1 MSLRL
6 KALIAFSA
14 LILIALVSATFGF
27 IARNTQETARLHI
40 EKSSLFS
47 MTVLIEVTELIGELR
62 YDVVQVQQW
71 FTDLSATRG
80 QDGLDDGALKAAD
93 FAQEFKANAE
103 KLRTLLKDLNEP
115 AIADVLAKLEQRFP
129 SYFDV
134 GSRMSEA
141 YVSGGPADGNKM
153 MESFDTEA
161 AQMSD
166 ALVQLYDVLDDL
178 QARTQAKIEDDL
190 GELSKSSQFS
200 AWQGGIASLLAI
212 LGNLILAW
220 YIMRRVVAPFVGM
233 GTRIEGVAEGDLD
246 SDVPGQGR
254 KDEVGTLAAAL
265 TSMISSLRRGRE
277 LEAEQAQKE
286 QQMAEA
292 RRQSLAEMA
301 DTVEREMSS
310 IITRISAETGNLE
323 RDAEALVSTSD
334 QVVSQAEAV
343 AAASEQSRAN
353 NASVSGA
360 AQELSSSI
368 REIAEQISHAT
379 NVTKQASEKADQSR
393 QTIDQMRDSVTR
405 VSDVLNLISEIS
417 AQTNLLALN
426 ATIEAARAGE
436 AGKGFAVVANEVKA
450 LAAQTQKA
458 TDDIADQIGNM
469 TGVTDQS
476 VNSISDILDIIEQVN
491 HATASVAAAIEEQ
504 SVATQEIARNVDE
517 ATHATSE
524 VSERVTDVHSEM
536 KIVSEKALSLRQ
548 FTDSLNGAIAELQTS
563 LVETVRT
570 ATPDV
575 NRRVKQ
581 TPVSTDRRRRAS

>member
-6 KALIAFSA
+6 KALIAFGV
-14 LILIALVSATFGF
+14 LIAIAFVSATLGF
-27 IARNTQETARLHI
+27 IARNTQETARHHI
-40 EKSSLFS
+40 EKDSVFS

-80 QDGLDDGALKAAD
+80 LNGLDDGALKAKEFAD
-93 FAQEFKANAE
+93 EFKANSD
-103 KLRTLLKDLNEP
+103 KLHALLKDLNEP
-115 AIADVLAKLEQRFP
+115 EIDKILVALEGKFPAYFEAGTKLA
-129 SYFDV
+129 
-134 GSRMSEA
+134 EA
-141 YVSGGPADGNKM
+141 YVSGGPEAGNKLM
-153 MESFDTEA
+153 GNFDAEA
-161 AQMSD
+161 ERMSE
-166 ALVQLYDVLDDL
+166 ALVQLYDVLEDL
-178 QARTQAKIEDDL
+178 QNRTRVKIEGDL
-190 GELSKSSQFS
+190 EELASTAQFS

-212 LGNLILAW
+212 LGNIILAW
-220 YIMRRVVAPFVGM
+220 FIMRRVIAPFVNM
-233 GTRIEGVAEGDLD
+233 GTRIEGVAGGDLD
-246 SDVPGQGR
+246 SEVAGKDRP
-254 KDEVGTLAAAL
+254 DEVGTVATAL
-265 TSMISSLRRGRE
+265 TSMIGSLRRGRE
-277 LEAEQAQKE
+277 LEAEQAEKE

-323 RDAEALVSTSD
+323 KDAEALVSTSD

-368 REIAEQISHAT
+368 REISEQISHAT

-393 QTIDQMRDSVTR
+393 QTIDQMRESVTR

-458 TDDIADQIGNM
+458 TDDIADHIGNM
-469 TGVTDQS
+469 TDVTDQS
-476 VNSISDILDIIEQVN
+476 VSSISDILDIIEQVN

-517 ATHATSE
+517 ATQATSE
-524 VSERVTDVHSEM
+524 VSERVTDVHREM

-548 FTDSLNGAIAELQTS
+548 FTDTLNGAIAELQTS

-581 TPVSTDRRRRAS
+581 TPVSNDRRRRA

>member
-6 KALIAFSA
+6 KALIAFGV
-14 LILIALVSATFGF
+14 LIAIALVSATFGF
-27 IARNTQETARLHI
+27 VARNTQEAARAHI
-40 EKSSLFS
+40 EKDSLFS

-80 QDGLDDGALKAAD
+80 QDGLDDGALKAAE
-93 FAQEFKANAE
+93 FAQDFKTNAE
-103 KLRTLLKDLNEP
+103 KLRALLKDLNEP
-115 AIADVLAKLEQRFP
+115 AIADVLMKLEQRFP
-129 SYFDV
+129 SYFEV
-134 GSRMSEA
+134 GSRMSDA
-141 YVSGGPADGNKM
+141 YVSGGPPEGNKM

-161 AQMSD
+161 AQMAD

-178 QARTQAKIEDDL
+178 QARTQAKIEGDL
-190 GELSKSSQFS
+190 GELAKSSQFA
-200 AWQGGIASLLAI
+200 AWQGGIASLLAV

-233 GTRIEGVAEGDLD
+233 GTRIEGVADGDLD
-246 SDVPGQGR
+246 SNVPGQGR
-254 KDEVGTLAAAL
+254 KDEVGTVASAL
-265 TSMISSLRRGRE
+265 MSMIGSLRRGRE

-323 RDAEALVSTSD
+323 KDAEALVSTSD

-393 QTIDQMRDSVTR
+393 QTIDQMRESVSR

-476 VNSISDILDIIEQVN
+476 VSSISDILDIIEQVN

-536 KIVSEKALSLRQ
+536 KLVSEKALSLRQ
-548 FTDSLNGAIAELQTS
+548 FTDTLNGAIAELQTS

-581 TPVSTDRRRRAS
+581 TPVSNDRRRRA